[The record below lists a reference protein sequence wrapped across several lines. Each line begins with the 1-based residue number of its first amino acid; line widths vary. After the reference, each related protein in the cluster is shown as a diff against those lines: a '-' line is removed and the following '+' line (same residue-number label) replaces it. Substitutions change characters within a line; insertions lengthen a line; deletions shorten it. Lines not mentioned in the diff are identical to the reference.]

1 LGLLQFM
8 RWEGDAV
15 KEQAKPVTA
24 AAGVGSNKLHE
35 QRNETEM
42 WSKYVAV
49 YPDAD
54 SLKSE

>member
-1 LGLLQFM
+1 M
-8 RWEGDAV
+8 EGDAV